1 MVLPDRWKEKFSES
15 DIEAKKEI
23 AKFKAG
29 DRNPYSWNMEFYEYE
44 DGSGYEAR
52 FTTCGICTLMN
63 ELGLTKLIPAM
74 CRLDYTMSEADCVSN
89 LPGIYNRFG
98 WTVLRL
104 RLYEKKCKI
113 KCYRNKS
120 GFTDCSYFLK
130 FKSFFQSLLS
140 YLIEGGRTDEKYNK
154 MVCAADA

>member
-1 MVLPDRWKEKFSES
+1 MKLQRNILES

-29 DRNPYSWNMEFYEYE
+29 DRNLYSWNMEFYEYE

-74 CRLDYTMSEADCVSN
+74 CCLDYTMSEADCVSN
-89 LPGIYNRFG
+89 FARKYTIA
-98 WTVLRL
+98 
-104 RLYEKKCKI
+104 
-113 KCYRNKS
+113 S
-120 GFTDCSYFLK
+120 GGPYCDCGYTKRSAK
-130 FKSFFQSLLS
+130 
-140 YLIEGGRTDEKYNK
+140 
-154 MVCAADA
+154 